1 MCEEEKKQLELINRN
16 LVTLAMNQAL
26 LFSEMQAIKNNFN
39 ETHHFQESEKTFKL
53 SNIMTKAIKPQRHSQ
68 TA

>member
-1 MCEEEKKQLELINRN
+1 MCDEEKKQLELINRN

-39 ETHHFQESEKTFKL
+39 ETHHFQESDK
-53 SNIMTKAIKPQRHSQ
+53 NIHII
-68 TA
+68 